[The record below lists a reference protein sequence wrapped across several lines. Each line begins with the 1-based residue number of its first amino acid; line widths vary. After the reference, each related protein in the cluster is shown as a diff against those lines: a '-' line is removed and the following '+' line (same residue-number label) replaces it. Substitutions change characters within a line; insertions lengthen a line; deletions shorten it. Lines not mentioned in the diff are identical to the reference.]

1 MTTSG
6 IVVTLPSSS
15 SKSEFPNNKTSS
27 CKIRLPYPLEL
38 NGKWEVG
45 LSSITLPDTYLE
57 MSILKELNTF
67 ELKTVRNYI
76 GDSVEVPKNN
86 TAILT
91 VTCAIKLLRGAFPG
105 IKNFIL
111 HVKYDD
117 IKHSN
122 VITDGISFMKVVIN
136 KYEELFMQRRTNY
149 DEGPGN
155 NTRLKESQTTLN
167 TDQKTK
173 GIFYF
178 KWEGD
183 ELVIDNKNSPNY
195 EKPEH
200 PYMFVIWN
208 KDLAL
213 KMGWITPWPEKN
225 SYRLGSNLIPESHA
239 EYGCAPVAHD
249 LMFRPMQTDKPNSF
263 DMSTLQYY
271 FHLGKNEEQVYLSAE
286 CNWRLKNINKA
297 FDHMIGKTAQSFFVY
312 SDVMMSG
319 IVGNKVTDL
328 LREVKYQ
335 RTGAGMN
342 YFEPLHIQYL
352 PVRGNIID
360 TITVEV
366 SDHKGELVK
375 FGGDT
380 IVTLYFKRQ
389 S

>member
-1 MTTSG
+1 MATSG

-27 CKIRLPYPLEL
+27 YKIRLPYPLEL

-57 MSILKELNTF
+57 MSILKDMNMF

-76 GDSVEVPKNN
+76 GDNVEVPKNN

-111 HVKYDD
+111 HVKCDN

-122 VITDGISFMKVVIN
+122 VITDGIIFMKVVIN
-136 KYEELFMQRRTNY
+136 KYEELVMRRRANY

-167 TDQKTK
+167 TDKKTK

-200 PYMFVIWN
+200 PYMFMSWN

-225 SYRLGSNLIPESHA
+225 SYRLGSNLILESYA
-239 EYGCAPVAHD
+239 EY
-249 LMFRPMQTDKPNSF
+249 
-263 DMSTLQYY
+263 
-271 FHLGKNEEQVYLSAE
+271 
-286 CNWRLKNINKA
+286 
-297 FDHMIGKTAQSFFVY
+297 
-312 SDVMMSG
+312 
-319 IVGNKVTDL
+319 
-328 LREVKYQ
+328 
-335 RTGAGMN
+335 
-342 YFEPLHIQYL
+342 
-352 PVRGNIID
+352 
-360 TITVEV
+360 
-366 SDHKGELVK
+366 
-375 FGGDT
+375 
-380 IVTLYFKRQ
+380 
-389 S
+389 

>member
-27 CKIRLPYPLEL
+27 YKIRLPYPLEL

-57 MSILKELNTF
+57 MNILKDLNTF

-76 GDSVEVPKNN
+76 GDNVEVPKNN
-86 TAILT
+86 TVILT
-91 VTCAIKLLRGAFPG
+91 VTYAIKLLRGAFPG

-136 KYEELFMQRRTNY
+136 KYEELFMQHRTNY

-167 TDQKTK
+167 SDQKTK

-200 PYMFVIWN
+200 PYMLMIWN
-208 KDLAL
+208 KDFAL

-297 FDHMIGKTAQSFFVY
+297 LT
-312 SDVMMSG
+312 
-319 IVGNKVTDL
+319 T
-328 LREVKYQ
+328 
-335 RTGAGMN
+335 
-342 YFEPLHIQYL
+342 
-352 PVRGNIID
+352 
-360 TITVEV
+360 
-366 SDHKGELVK
+366 
-375 FGGDT
+375 
-380 IVTLYFKRQ
+380 
-389 S
+389 

>member
-1 MTTSG
+1 MATSG

-27 CKIRLPYPLEL
+27 HKIRLPYPLEL

-57 MSILKELNTF
+57 MNVLKDLNTF

-76 GDSVEVPKNN
+76 GDNVEVPKNN

-91 VTCAIKLLRGAFPG
+91 VTYAIKLLRGAFPG

-136 KYEELFMQRRTNY
+136 KYEELVMQRRTNY

-200 PYMFVIWN
+200 PYMFMSWN
-208 KDLAL
+208 KDLA
-213 KMGWITPWPEKN
+213 WPEKN
-225 SYRLGSNLIPESHA
+225 SYRLGSNLIPESYA
-239 EYGCAPVAHD
+239 KYGCASAVHD
-249 LMFRPMQTDKPNSF
+249 LMFRPMQTDKPNGF

-271 FHLGKNEEQVYLSAE
+271 FHLDENEEQVYLSAE
-286 CNWRLKNINKA
+286 CNWRFKNINKA
-297 FDHMIGKTAQSFFVY
+297 FDHMMGKTAQSFFVY

-319 IVGNKVTDL
+319 IVGNQVTDL
-328 LREVKYQ
+328 LREVEYQ
-335 RTGAGMN
+335 RTGAGVN

-352 PVRGNIID
+352 PVRGNTIR

-366 SDHKGELVK
+366 SDHKGELFK
-375 FGGDT
+375 FGEGDT
-380 IVTLYFKRQ
+380 IATLNFKRQ

>member
-1 MTTSG
+1 MEWNG
-6 IVVTLPSSS
+6 QW
-15 SKSEFPNNKTSS
+15 
-27 CKIRLPYPLEL
+27 EL
-38 NGKWEVG
+38 G

-57 MSILKELNTF
+57 MSILKDMNTF

-76 GDSVEVPKNN
+76 GINVEVPKNN
-86 TAILT
+86 TTILT

-105 IKNFIL
+105 IKNFML

-122 VITDGISFMKVVIN
+122 VITDGISFMNVVIN
-136 KYEELFMQRRTNY
+136 KYEELVMQRRTNY

-155 NTRLKESQTTLN
+155 NTGLKESQTTLN
-167 TDQKTK
+167 TDKKTK
-173 GIFYF
+173 EIFYL
-178 KWEGD
+178 KWEGE

-200 PYMFVIWN
+200 PYMFMSWN

-213 KMGWITPWPEKN
+213 KMGWITPWPEKK
-225 SYRLGSNLIPESHA
+225 SYRLGSNLIPESYA
-239 EYGCAPVAHD
+239 DYGCASVAHD

-263 DMSTLQYY
+263 VMSTPQYY
-271 FHLGKNEEQVYLSAE
+271 FHLDKNEEQGYLSAE
-286 CNWRLKNINKA
+286 CNWRFKSINKA
-297 FDHMIGKTAQSFFVY
+297 FDHMMGKTAQSFFVY
-312 SDVMMSG
+312 SDMMSG
-319 IVGNKVTDL
+319 IVGNQVTDL

-335 RTGAGMN
+335 RTEAGMN
-342 YFEPLHIQYL
+342 YFEPSHIQYL

-375 FGGDT
+375 FGGDS